1 VAKHDSQTLWRNKN
15 ARMSCLQDIALMFAN
30 SADFLLDLA
39 DFNPVSLQNNWSTSL
54 IPLNSNGL
62 VYSSK
67 QLVLF

>member
-1 VAKHDSQTLWRNKN
+1 
-15 ARMSCLQDIALMFAN
+15 MSCLQDIALMFAN